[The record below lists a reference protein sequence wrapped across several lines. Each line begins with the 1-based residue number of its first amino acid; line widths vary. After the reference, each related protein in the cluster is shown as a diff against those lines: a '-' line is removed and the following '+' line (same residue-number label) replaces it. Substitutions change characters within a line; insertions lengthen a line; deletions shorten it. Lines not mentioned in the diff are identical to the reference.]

1 MVIYANLPELNRA
14 MDFSATLNHETLRA
28 LEGNNRVISTMRGFL
43 ADGIDQKR
51 EAIVYLSA
59 SNQLRTIAGLSNEDS
74 LKAWLAA
81 EKYEVKDGWAQTKS
95 GKVFWKDGL
104 IAFTESAIRPENF
117 EAEILINEVPVEEG
131 ELLTFLERDAPLRMW
146 SANVAEL
153 LNGLDDNAVASIP
166 ASSAAILINTQ
177 KASFT
182 IDLEMSVSDQS
193 SASAM
198 KSWLQGSTGPIWE
211 NILQSGTP
219 LWASATP
226 QVAQLIDILGLG
238 NWSVPG
244 SRRATIWFS
253 GMAISNRG
261 GFGIKP
267 DVSLRIDLEK
277 GVNVT
282 AAQRFV
288 MQRNGSVQ
296 GRLNLLGTGADMVA
310 INETLGAS
318 TVRDPEEVIAPFEAP
333 AAVPLGIARS
343 LSGSPLQVFIS
354 GKDLANATS
363 MRMIEPMSWTAMY
376 LDDGGTDAPE
386 HVDMALHLTG
396 ETRDADADGLS
407 TFLDVVLNVY
417 PVITSM
423 MGLAG

>member
-1 MVIYANLPELNRA
+1 MVIYADLPALNQA
-14 MDFSATLNHETLRA
+14 MDLDATLNHETLRA
-28 LEGNNRVISTMRGFL
+28 LEGDNRIISTMRGFL

-51 EAIVYLSA
+51 EAVVYLSA
-59 SNQLRTIAGLSNEDS
+59 SNQLRTIAGLSSEDS

-81 EKYEVKDGWAQTKS
+81 EKYEVQDGWAQSKT

-104 IAFTESAIRPENF
+104 IAFTESAINPENF
-117 EAEILINEVPVEEG
+117 EAEILTNEVPPEEG

-153 LNGLDDNAVASIP
+153 LSGLDDNVVASIP

-177 KASFT
+177 KGSFS
-182 IDLEMSVSDQS
+182 IDLEMSASDEG
-193 SASAM
+193 SAASM
-198 KSWLQGSTGPIWE
+198 QSWLEGSTGPVWE
-211 NILQSGTP
+211 NSLQSGTP

-244 SRRATIWFS
+244 SERATIWFS

-267 DVSLRIDLEK
+267 DVSLRIDLEE
-277 GVNVT
+277 GANAS
-282 AAQRFV
+282 AAQRFM

-318 TVRDPEEVIAPFEAP
+318 TVHDPEEVIAPFKAAAQVP
-333 AAVPLGIARS
+333 AGIANS
-343 LSGSPLQVFIS
+343 LSSSPLQVFIS

-363 MRMIEPMSWTAMY
+363 MRMIEPMSWAAMY
-376 LDDGGTDAPE
+376 LDDGGADAPE